1 MDRLLSMQVFE
12 KVANESGF
20 AAAAR
25 TLDMSPPVVTR
36 LVAELADHLGT
47 RLFQRTTRKVSLTE
61 AGPAYL
67 ARVRQILHDVAEAEE
82 FAIAHTT
89 TLADRWRMHTY
100 PVLAN
105 DI

>member
-1 MDRLLSMQVFE
+1 MDRLLAMQVFE

-36 LVAELADHLGT
+36 LVAELEDHLGT

-61 AGPAYL
+61 AGQAYL
-67 ARVRQILHDVAEAEE
+67 ARVRQILQDVDEAD
-82 FAIAHTT
+82 ALVIAHTNQ
-89 TLADRWRMHTY
+89 LAEIGGAH
-100 PVLAN
+100 V
-105 DI
+105 